1 MHGFTEINIQIFLLK
16 AILFDQC
23 ANFCNLCLQHDLD
36 EMLSE
41 ARLSEE
47 KARSCM
53 VDAARL
59 AEELRAEQAEPV
71 FTSVRHGQPFA
82 LIFRLFS
89 DVGGGVGCFFGDLTF
104 YRGARRGRG
113 WYYN

>member
-1 MHGFTEINIQIFLLK
+1 MPIFCD
-16 AILFDQC
+16 LFI
-23 ANFCNLCLQHDLD
+23 QHDLD

-71 FTSVRHGQPFA
+71 FTSVKHVR
-82 LIFRLFS
+82 RTSLFFLAGR
-89 DVGGGVGCFFGDLTF
+89 DRGCVSVHCPGL
-104 YRGARRGRG
+104 YPRGARRERD
-113 WYYN
+113 WHYN

>member
-1 MHGFTEINIQIFLLK
+1 
-16 AILFDQC
+16 
-23 ANFCNLCLQHDLD
+23 
-36 EMLSE
+36 MLSE

-71 FTSVRHGQPFA
+71 FTSVRHGRPFA
-82 LIFRLFS
+82 LIFSLFS
-89 DVGGGVGCFFGDLTF
+89 DVGGRAVFSATWPFQGSKEGEGLVL
-104 YRGARRGRG
+104 
-113 WYYN
+113 

>member
-1 MHGFTEINIQIFLLK
+1 MCAIFCD
-16 AILFDQC
+16 LFI
-23 ANFCNLCLQHDLD
+23 QHDLD
-36 EMLSE
+36 EMLCE

-71 FTSVRHGQPFA
+71 FTSAQSHRVATAAFWRTLNHEGKISP
-82 LIFRLFS
+82 
-89 DVGGGVGCFFGDLTF
+89 
-104 YRGARRGRG
+104 G
-113 WYYN
+113 W

>member
-1 MHGFTEINIQIFLLK
+1 MV
-16 AILFDQC
+16 
-23 ANFCNLCLQHDLD
+23 
-36 EMLSE
+36 SE

-71 FTSVRHGQPFA
+71 FTSVKHGRPFA
-82 LIFRLFS
+82 LIFRLFPGR
-89 DVGGGVGCFFGDLTF
+89 GGGLFF
-104 YRGARRGRG
+104 RRISLLQGSSKEG
-113 WYYN
+113 EGLVL